1 MSSKLKDLE
10 KELMGADSY
19 DTHVEEKIDR
29 KLLTTNA
36 LESTSQAKL
45 SKMGGNVLTDKVP
58 ESGGFSAQF
67 KANVLKLLAPIS
79 ITMLVATFTYP
90 VAVRIVR
97 ARPLRLRGFYPI
109 HITIAPFLAWI
120 NVNVFGATHG
130 YFRIKAMEQDYIAVE
145 D

>member
-19 DTHVEEKIDR
+19 DMKIEEKTDR
-29 KLLTTNA
+29 KLLVGNV
-36 LESTSQAKL
+36 LESSSQAKI
-45 SKMGGNVLTDKVP
+45 SKMGGKTLSSEAPK
-58 ESGGFSAQF
+58 SGGFSAQF

-97 ARPLRLRGFYPI
+97 ARPFRLRGFYPI
-109 HITIAPFLAWI
+109 HIAIAPFLAWI
-120 NVNVFGATHG
+120 NVNVFGSMNG
-130 YFRIKAMEQDYIAVE
+130 YFRIKLME
-145 D
+145 